1 MAAGRRA
8 AIVAALIVT
17 SVSLAGC
24 VTSASAPLSPSAPPG
39 AASAPLTTAPAAS
52 PTRAPTLVAGGTAQE
67 NKAYFDAV
75 NTRLFATTASAN
87 GRSIID
93 NLVAAGFDKA
103 SMQVTPDRTSI
114 NGSVD
119 SILFSV
125 KIGTMCLLGQH
136 GGGGYS
142 SAVEAALTSGVCLI
156 GKTRVIDW

>member
-39 AASAPLTTAPAAS
+39 AAPAAS